1 MFFFFHL
8 LYRCRDYKCRN
19 KMELHN
25 MLPGS
30 AEANRTLFNLKSF
43 ETKTDLPYLHRSLL
57 CWMILFD
64 NAYKI

>member
-1 MFFFFHL
+1 
-8 LYRCRDYKCRN
+8 
-19 KMELHN
+19 

-43 ETKTDLPYLHRSLL
+43 ETKTDLPYLHSSLL
-57 CWMILFD
+57 CWIILFD

>member
-1 MFFFFHL
+1 
-8 LYRCRDYKCRN
+8 
-19 KMELHN
+19 

-30 AEANRTLFNLKSF
+30 VEANRTLFNLKSF
-43 ETKTDLPYLHRSLL
+43 ETKTDSPDLHRSLL